1 MTDESYFG
9 HRGVPDTAGDVNA
22 LRFLIRQMLAQTH
35 TAMPVKIMAV
45 HGGGPGNRPPTVD
58 VLPLVNQVD
67 GVGKQK
73 PHGVVYGIP
82 VHRSQAGSGG
92 IVVDPVAG
100 DVGLMTVAQRDIS
113 AVKANDGEQSN
124 PGSRRMHD
132 FADGV
137 YHGPMLNVPL
147 THYIHVKPDQSIDIV
162 APAGVTING
171 LKIDASGNLTT
182 PGGVTAGL
190 GTGDAVT
197 LQQHVHR
204 GVVLGPADTA
214 PPLPGT

>member
-1 MTDESYFG
+1 
-9 HRGVPDTAGDVNA
+9 
-22 LRFLIRQMLAQTH
+22 
-35 TAMPVKIMAV
+35 MPVRIMAV

-204 GVVLGPADTA
+204 GVVLGPAASLMHWLRTPRA
-214 PPLPGT
+214 RSSCSRASSTSTPRRAFPTSPRSSAKRRRCRS